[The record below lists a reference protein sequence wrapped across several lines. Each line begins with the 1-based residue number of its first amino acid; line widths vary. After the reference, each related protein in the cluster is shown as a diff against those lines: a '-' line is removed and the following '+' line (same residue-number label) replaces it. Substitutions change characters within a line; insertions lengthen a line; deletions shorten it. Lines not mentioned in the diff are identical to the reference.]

1 MNILQKIVTIF
12 PSQNFPNRQK
22 QFRQIPSQTRIHISE
37 EMKEKEI
44 TPDDQDYQELILP
57 PEYCNMSEQGCQK
70 QLEAEDIYSTQ
81 EQESI

>member
-1 MNILQKIVTIF
+1 
-12 PSQNFPNRQK
+12 
-22 QFRQIPSQTRIHISE
+22 
-37 EMKEKEI
+37 MKEKEI